1 MTSHFKL
8 KIISSFLFALS
19 LSSLA
24 HAKPEQCEDLVDYR
38 DTQLLEDFDKASK
51 KLTMAQDSL
60 KLLRK
65 VQKDTQIVAEKQPTI
80 NKVFQLVLSVKTV
93 NGAIAGILKLNP
105 QTGVIM
111 EGAGKANKWV
121 ERVVKASEDAEVLDA
136 ISNSKIENYLFWE
149 AVGSTNT
156 LGSAVKSVHEF
167 TENILEHKEQYKD
180 GEEIVEGLQQQLR
193 TLDKELLK
201 AQQRVTNSTN
211 TLTAINKFKNEIDR
225 QCK

>member
-1 MTSHFKL
+1 MKL
-8 KIISSFLFALS
+8 KFGIKTIISLLVV
-19 LSSLA
+19 SSLTSLT

-38 DTQLLEDFDKASK
+38 DTQLIKDFDKASK

-60 KLLRK
+60 NLLRK
-65 VQKDTQIVAEKQPTI
+65 VQTDTQIVAEKQPTI

-93 NGAIAGILKLNP
+93 NSAIASILKLSP
-105 QTGVIM
+105 QTGAIM
-111 EGAGKANKWV
+111 ESAGNANKWV
-121 ERVVKASEDAEVLDA
+121 ERVVKVSEDIDVLDA

-180 GEEIVEGLQQQLR
+180 GEEIVESLQQHLR
-193 TLDKELLK
+193 SLDKELLK
-201 AQQRVTNSTN
+201 AQQRVANYTN
-211 TLTAINKFKNEIDR
+211 TVNAINNFKNIIDK

>member
-1 MTSHFKL
+1 MRL
-8 KIISSFLFALS
+8 KFRIKTIISLLVVFS
-19 LSSLA
+19 LTSLT
-24 HAKPEQCEDLVDYR
+24 HAKPKQCEDLVDYR
-38 DTQLLEDFDKASK
+38 DTQLIEDFDKASK

-60 KLLRK
+60 SLLRK
-65 VQKDTQIVAEKQPTI
+65 VQIDIQTVAEKQPTI

-93 NGAIAGILKLNP
+93 KSAIAGILKISP

-111 EGAGKANKWV
+111 EGAGNANKWV
-121 ERVVKASEDAEVLDA
+121 EQVVGVSEDIEVLDA

-180 GEEIVEGLQQQLR
+180 GEEIVESLQQHLR
-193 TLDKELLK
+193 SLDKELLK
-201 AQQRVTNSTN
+201 AQQRVANHTN
-211 TLTAINKFKNEIDR
+211 TVTAINKFKNVIDK

>member
-1 MTSHFKL
+1 MRL
-8 KIISSFLFALS
+8 KFRIKTIISLLVVFS
-19 LSSLA
+19 LTSLT
-24 HAKPEQCEDLVDYR
+24 HAKPKQCEDLVDYR
-38 DTQLLEDFDKASK
+38 DTQLIEDFDKASK

-60 KLLRK
+60 SLLRK
-65 VQKDTQIVAEKQPTI
+65 VQIDIQTVAEKQPTI

-93 NGAIAGILKLNP
+93 NSAIAGILKISP

-111 EGAGKANKWV
+111 EGAGNANKWV
-121 ERVVKASEDAEVLDA
+121 EQVVGVSEDIEVLDA

-180 GEEIVEGLQQQLR
+180 GEEIVESLQQHLR
-193 TLDKELLK
+193 SLDKELLK
-201 AQQRVTNSTN
+201 AQQRVANHTN
-211 TLTAINKFKNEIDR
+211 TVTAINKFKNVIDK